1 MKPHNEMK
9 MPKSNQ
15 ISNNTT
21 NLSIKEITQENPTK
35 NENEQIIQEEQK
47 LTYNYSSLL
56 IKEKIL
62 DSKIILES
70 FKMQKLNT
78 NEASITN
85 GQQLIQH
92 INEFVGKDADNL
104 EYNYEHLLN
113 AEYFFLGTKNITK
126 IANLEIY
133 TNLQELCLQGN
144 KITKIEGLEFLQN
157 LILLNLNHN
166 YITMIEGLDKL
177 LNLKILNLADNM
189 IEKFNISTI
198 PKNIS
203 YLYLFD
209 NLFYEEVDIFSFR
222 SICICYFPHLI
233 RLDYL
238 NISNLERMILID
250 KSNLRKISLI
260 VKKKLNYVLSHYE
273 DFKNER
279 KTLLEEFKAKFQTK
293 SQPDSNQSYELSKS
307 MIDYSNTEESTT
319 NLADLLKIKSQQ
331 RVKDFEES
339 SNERMKDLKIKLEE
353 VRNKFKSIP
362 IIDDDRKKKIENKIT
377 NALKVEEKMKKAES
391 ITQKLLRR
399 KIENKESTSNQIHI
413 EEDLAEKK
421 IKQMKERLDL
431 ENKQNPII
439 PSSSHINKSSPSFK
453 KNPELKS
460 AEKEIALEDV
470 FKMECDKISNN
481 KNPNLNEERNLTENQ
496 SFSCDQIINEENY
509 YNENSLISDLSD
521 LSYIKVKKIGN
532 AEN

>member
-9 MPKSNQ
+9 MPKSNH

-21 NLSIKEITQENPTK
+21 NLSIKEILQENATK
-35 NENEQIIQEEQK
+35 IENEHIIQEEQK
-47 LTYNYSSLL
+47 LTNNYSSLL

-70 FKMQKLNT
+70 FKIHNLNT
-78 NEASITN
+78 DEASITN
-85 GQQLIQH
+85 GQEIIQH
-92 INEFVGKDADNL
+92 FNEFGGKYPVNL
-104 EYNYEHLLN
+104 EYNYVHLLN
-113 AEYFFLGTKNITK
+113 SEYFFLGFKNITK

-133 TNLQELCLQGN
+133 TYLQELYLQGN
-144 KITKIEGLEFLQN
+144 KITKIEGLEFLKN
-157 LILLNLNHN
+157 LILLNLNSN
-166 YITMIEGLDKL
+166 YITMIDGLDKL
-177 LNLKILNLADNM
+177 LNLKILNLADNL
-189 IEKFNISTI
+189 IENFDISAI

-222 SICICYFPHLI
+222 SICICNMPHLI

-250 KSNLRKISLI
+250 KSNLLKISLI

-279 KTLLEEFKAKFQTK
+279 KTLLEQFKEKIQTI
-293 SQPDSNQSYELSKS
+293 SQPGSNRSYELSKS
-307 MIDYSNTEESTT
+307 KIDYSNTEESTT
-319 NLADLLKIKSQQ
+319 NLSDLLKIKSQQ

-362 IIDDDRKKKIENKIT
+362 IIDDDRKKKIENKIK
-377 NALKVEEKMKKAES
+377 NAIKVEEKMKKAES

-399 KIENKESTSNQIHI
+399 KIENKEVTNNEINI
-413 EEDLAEKK
+413 EENLAEKK
-421 IKQMKERLDL
+421 IKQMKERLNLD
-431 ENKQNPII
+431 NKESPNIPI
-439 PSSSHINKSSPSFK
+439 SSQINKSSPSLK

-460 AEKEIALEDV
+460 SEIEKALDNV
-470 FKMECDKISNN
+470 FYMECDKISNN
-481 KNPNLNEERNLTENQ
+481 KNPKVNEERNLTENQ
-496 SFSCDQIINEENY
+496 SFLCDKIINEENN

-521 LSYIKVKKIGN
+521 LSYIKGKIIGN
-532 AEN
+532 EEN